1 MTIFRVVVLKIRA
14 RSDFFTIVDP
24 NYIEITRRTNYFT
37 GQFNFSTIFSLDR
50 FQMIYDRRRTWLETW
65 FFAWCC
71 SKKSNKIII
80 YFCLCTF
87 YLVLLIHI
95 FDLLYCHWLLIVLT
109 IHIIHQGE
117 IHRFWQNSQFTKSFD
132 FALDIFHTATI
143 LTRVFG
149 HDLVKYQCGAIGK
162 KGQKN
167 FS

>member
-71 SKKSNKIII
+71 SEKKEEI
-80 YFCLCTF
+80 YYYFFALC
-87 YLVLLIHI
+87 LVLYI
-95 FDLLYCHWLLIVLT
+95 FLTYCIVIGCSLSWPFISFIKGRFIDFGRTVNLQKVSTLPWTFSTLQLYWPESSAMTWSSTSVEL
-109 IHIIHQGE
+109 
-117 IHRFWQNSQFTKSFD
+117 
-132 FALDIFHTATI
+132 
-143 LTRVFG
+143 
-149 HDLVKYQCGAIGK
+149 
-162 KGQKN
+162 
-167 FS
+167 